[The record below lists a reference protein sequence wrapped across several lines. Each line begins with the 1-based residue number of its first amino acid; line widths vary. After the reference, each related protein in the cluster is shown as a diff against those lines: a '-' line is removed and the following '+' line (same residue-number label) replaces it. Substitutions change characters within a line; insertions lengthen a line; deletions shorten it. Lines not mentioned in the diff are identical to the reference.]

1 MGCELELY
9 RARIGGW
16 AARSRMQ
23 RSVKGTA
30 LAGLAECLFFH
41 IVIAILLIIGGIEL
55 NPGPASDNG
64 VISVKCGSC
73 RKNLRVGV
81 LCNQCEKWFH
91 LTCQKIKRE
100 QIVEETWL
108 CKDCGNEAGNRELIG
123 LRNEVKK
130 LREKL
135 ETAEQRIKFLEDENK
150 LLRRE
155 KENGEEREEKKKHG
169 AASVIIGDSIIR
181 HVGNLQSELATE
193 CYPGIRVKEMKSVI
207 ENQERGDPKNI
218 VLHVGTNDLR
228 RGVDYIMA
236 DVYDLVM
243 ETKKKYPAAGIVI
256 SGIVR
261 RRDVNWRKVGRVNKA
276 FEWVAE
282 CLGARFVDP
291 NSWIDDRCFGRDGIH
306 LNRRGAADMGSLFAR
321 VVTTTWR
328 GGIEDPSAGSGTEGP
343 SADGGGVG
351 LPAVSGGAVEDLSA
365 GGVDLQ

>member
-1 MGCELELY
+1 MKYCSTYLVIID
-9 RARIGGW
+9 AIT
-16 AARSRMQ
+16 
-23 RSVKGTA
+23 SVVVNDDMFSPT
-30 LAGLAECLFFH
+30 
-41 IVIAILLIIGGIEL
+41 VITLL
-55 NPGPASDNG
+55 
-64 VISVKCGSC
+64 
-73 RKNLRVGV
+73 LRY
-81 LCNQCEKWFH
+81 K
-91 LTCQKIKRE
+91 
-100 QIVEETWL
+100 
-108 CKDCGNEAGNRELIG
+108 
-123 LRNEVKK
+123 
-130 LREKL
+130 
-135 ETAEQRIKFLEDENK
+135 QRIKFLEDENK

-181 HVGNLQSELATE
+181 HVGNLQPELATE
-193 CYPGIRVKEMKSVI
+193 CYPGIRVNEMKSVI

-306 LNRRGAADMGSLFAR
+306 LNRRVCR
-321 VVTTTWR
+321 H
-328 GGIEDPSAGSGTEGP
+328 GIPLRAGSYYNMARRDRGSISWQRHRRTISRRRGRGTT
-343 SADGGGVG
+343 GGQR
-351 LPAVSGGAVEDLSA
+351 GAVEDLSA

>member
-1 MGCELELY
+1 MHLK
-9 RARIGGW
+9 
-16 AARSRMQ
+16 Q
-23 RSVKGTA
+23 RSILSGK
-30 LAGLAECLFFH
+30 
-41 IVIAILLIIGGIEL
+41 VIRL
-55 NPGPASDNG
+55 
-64 VISVKCGSC
+64 
-73 RKNLRVGV
+73 
-81 LCNQCEKWFH
+81 FH
-91 LTCQKIKRE
+91 LSNERTCKRQRCYQYQMWKLQKESTSRRAVQPVREVVPSDLSEDQEE
-100 QIVEETWL
+100 QI
-108 CKDCGNEAGNRELIG
+108 ELIG

-169 AASVIIGDSIIR
+169 AASVIIIGDSIIR
-181 HVGNLQSELATE
+181 HVGNLQPELATE

-291 NSWIDDRCFGRDGIH
+291 NSWIEDRCFGRDGIH

-328 GGIEDPSAGSGTEGP
+328 GGIEDPTAGSGTEGP
-343 SADGGGVG
+343 SVGGGGVG
-351 LPAVSGGAVEDLSA
+351 LPAVSGGESLPAGGGVEGLPAGGAVEDLFA